1 MPSTDGETTQGAGG
15 YLLNI
20 DDTEVENINIKMFSS
35 TEHSVRKAFLPEK
48 DLPLELI
55 FFRQIFNHLRVQLK
69 LDVDSDENIPIVAFQ
84 RVMGRLFLVLGD
96 SEEFN
101 ACDYDDNGNGFVGW
115 GEFSYV
121 FKKRRINISVSIFE
135 RIYMTFDNPDTSV
148 LANLISMI
156 VLATIMTSSTCF
168 VLSTVAECQNHFD
181 DLPPKEKEVF
191 QLIEKVCLVIFC
203 IEYFSKLFCVGF
215 VRAELFNKPK
225 LLKLSIGYDPIRLPS
240 SVERIVRF
248 VVNPANLID
257 LLAIAPAIIS
267 LFIDTGGGAF
277 VVLRLVRL
285 TRIFRAFRSPA
296 FLEPVIVIGRTLQ
309 QSMKA
314 LAVLTFNLTLG
325 IVIFG
330 SLMWVA
336 EGGEWDPKTHT
347 YLRFEGRSY
356 DAENKMWVRN
366 MSESPFKSIPH
377 AFWWAIV
384 TATTVGYGDHY
395 PTTSLGYVFAVLS
408 MLYSI
413 VIGAL
418 PIGIIGGT
426 FSKTWEDFI
435 EEKQKEREAL
445 KREMVFIARAVQKI
459 EPARMARLV
468 LIQVWNDT
476 GKLESGRGEAF
487 SEIEDQSKPHQAE
500 FMGEVKVELQM
511 PPDKPFVEEK
521 VLKLKDSPETVKRKV
536 TGTITIQY
544 EWTPGKDANSGKAAP
559 PAKTSKSTMPSDDYT
574 LPVGTLK
581 VTLIQGDGLINLD
594 WSKKA
599 GKSSPFCCVTA
610 YINSPANAEDQL
622 KPAVWRSPTFE
633 SSLDPKWQVSHTFE
647 YRWSKTDGP
656 SEGDNSSP
664 KRMSNNVMS
673 PAADAES
680 SPNTQI
686 DSKVNAL
693 FTIARDLAVEVK
705 GFREELSKLSS
716 RVNTLSVENVGQ
728 FNEAAASS
736 VRAGDKD
743 AEKPAFEAVPE
754 PPVTLPGASPEQ

>member
-285 TRIFRAFRSPA
+285 TRIFRALRSPA
-296 FLEPVIVIGRTLQ
+296 FMEPVIVIGRTLQ
-309 QSMKA
+309 QSLKA
-314 LAVLTFNLTLG
+314 LAVLAFNLLLG

-336 EGGEWDPKTHT
+336 EGGQWDPKTHT
-347 YLRFEGRSY
+347 YLRFVGRSY
-356 DAENKMWVRN
+356 DADNGIWVRN
-366 MSESPFKSIPH
+366 MEESPFKSIPH

-384 TATTVGYGDHY
+384 TGTTCGYGDHY
-395 PTTSLGYVFAVLS
+395 PTTSLGYVVAALT
-408 MLYSI
+408 MLYFI

-426 FSKTWEDFI
+426 FSKTWEEFT
-435 EEKQKEREAL
+435 EEKQKESEAI

-459 EPARMARLV
+459 EPARMARVV
-468 LIQVWNDT
+468 LIQVWNDS
-476 GKLESGRGEAF
+476 GKLESVEK
-487 SEIEDQSKPHQAE
+487 EDQSRPNNAE

-511 PPDKPFVEEK
+511 PTGKSFQEEK
-521 VLKLKDSPETVKRKV
+521 TLELKESPETVKRKV
-536 TGTITIQY
+536 TGTITLKY
-544 EWTPGKDANSGKAAP
+544 TWEPGQQDGGNANNKAAE
-559 PAKTSKSTMPSDDYT
+559 TSKNTTPSDDISG
-574 LPVGTLK
+574 PIGTLK
-581 VTLIQGDGLINLD
+581 LTLIAGEGLINLD
-594 WSKKA
+594 TSKKS
-599 GKSSPFCCVTA
+599 GKTSAFACVTA
-610 YINSPANAEDQL
+610 YTNSPAVGENQL
-622 KPAVWRSPTFE
+622 KPVVWRVPTAQ
-633 SSLDPKWQVSHTFE
+633 SSLSPKWNATHTFE
-647 YRWSKTDGP
+647 YRWAK
-656 SEGDNSSP
+656 SEGHREESSP
-664 KRMSNNVMS
+664 KAVSKS
-673 PAADAES
+673 AAE
-680 SPNTQI
+680 
-686 DSKVNAL
+686 
-693 FTIARDLAVEVK
+693 LA
-705 GFREELSKLSS
+705 S
-716 RVNTLSVENVGQ
+716 
-728 FNEAAASS
+728 
-736 VRAGDKD
+736 
-743 AEKPAFEAVPE
+743 
-754 PPVTLPGASPEQ
+754 SPEQQIDASQLRAKQLAALSSIIRDLSEQVDGFKEELKRLSGRFHGLSSKLKAHDA

>member
-1 MPSTDGETTQGAGG
+1 MNVWQQGHKNQSSGSTPTPAAPAPAAPAPAGPVRSADAGKYG
-15 YLLNI
+15 YRLLI

-35 TEHSVRKAFLPEK
+35 TEASAPKAILPAKE
-48 DLPLELI
+48 LPLELI
-55 FFRQIFNHLRVQLK
+55 FFRQIFNHLRVQLH
-69 LDVDSDENIPIVAFQ
+69 LDMQADENIPIIAFQ
-84 RVMGRLFLVLGD
+84 RVMGRLFFVLGD
-96 SEEFN
+96 SDGFDAN
-101 ACDYDDNGNGFVGW
+101 DYDDNGNGFVGW
-115 GEFSYV
+115 GEFCYV
-121 FKKRRINISVSIFE
+121 FKKRRIQINVSVFE
-135 RIYMTFDNPDTSV
+135 RIYLTFDNPDTSI
-148 LANLISMI
+148 LANIISML
-156 VLATIMTSSTCF
+156 VLATIMTSSVCF
-168 VLSTVAECQNHFD
+168 VLSTVYECQNHPD
-181 DLPPKEKEVF
+181 DAPPEEKEVF
-191 QLIEKVCLVIFC
+191 KLIEQLCLVIFC
-203 IEYFSKLFCVGF
+203 IEYVARLCCVGF
-215 VRAELFNKPK
+215 VRAEIFNKEK
-225 LLKLSIGYDPIRLPS
+225 LLNLSIGYDPIKLPTS
-240 SVERIVRF
+240 AERILRF
-248 VVNPANLID
+248 VLNPTNVID
-257 LLAIAPAIIS
+257 LLAIAPAVLS
-267 LFIDTGGGAF
+267 LFIDAGGGAF

-536 TGTITIQY
+536 TGTITLKY
-544 EWTPGKDANSGKAAP
+544 TWEPGQQDGGNANNKAAE
-559 PAKTSKSTMPSDDYT
+559 TSKNTTPSDDISG
-574 LPVGTLK
+574 PIGTLK
-581 VTLIQGDGLINLD
+581 LTLIAGEGLINLD
-594 WSKKA
+594 TSKKS
-599 GKSSPFCCVTA
+599 GKTSAFACVTA
-610 YINSPANAEDQL
+610 YTNSPAVGENQL
-622 KPAVWRSPTFE
+622 KPVVWRVPTAQ
-633 SSLDPKWQVSHTFE
+633 SSLSPKWNATHTFE
-647 YRWSKTDGP
+647 YRWAK
-656 SEGDNSSP
+656 SEGHREESSP
-664 KRMSNNVMS
+664 KAVSKS
-673 PAADAES
+673 AAE
-680 SPNTQI
+680 
-686 DSKVNAL
+686 
-693 FTIARDLAVEVK
+693 LA
-705 GFREELSKLSS
+705 S
-716 RVNTLSVENVGQ
+716 
-728 FNEAAASS
+728 
-736 VRAGDKD
+736 
-743 AEKPAFEAVPE
+743 
-754 PPVTLPGASPEQ
+754 SPEQQIDASQLRAKQLAALSSIIRDLSEQVDGFKEELKRLSGRFHGLSSKLKAHDA